1 MPYRKIPILFGCSLL
16 VMALAPARSRGET
29 AVSNGGKL
37 YVGWASVNITPDRPV
52 ALAGQLYTR
61 ISKFV
66 HDPVTATALA
76 LETRQGDTRGGAAL
90 MISADLV
97 AISREEILEPLR
109 ARLRERL
116 TDLDPQQVLLNAT
129 HTHTAPVAGGLPPY
143 ELPKEGF
150 MQPAE
155 YEQFLLGKLA
165 EAAVSAWQARKP
177 ARVGCGL
184 GYAVVGHNRRA
195 VYADGRAEMYG
206 QTDRSD
212 FRGFEGEEDHTV
224 KTLFFWT
231 PERKLTGVVVLVPCP
246 SQVVESESYISADFW
261 ADVRAEL
268 RKRHGKDL
276 FIYPMTGASGDQSP
290 HLLYR
295 RRAED
300 LILRRRSLT
309 ETQEIGRR
317 VANAVDDALED
328 AVTEQHSEVPL
339 LHQAGILP
347 LPRRVITK
355 ADWVT
360 AQKEHEQA
368 LGGVRDADRHMLLVR
383 AQGVMDRYVAQ
394 ATDPVYRAEVHAIR
408 LGDVAI
414 VTNPFELFL
423 DYGMRM
429 EAQSPAVLT
438 MVVQLTCGYGKYL
451 PTAAAIRNG
460 SYSAKPADNEVGPD
474 GGDILVDH
482 TVEMIHSM
490 WPAAK
495 KSAGPFDTPDPHN

>member
-1 MPYRKIPILFGCSLL
+1 MVL
-16 VMALAPARSRGET
+16 ALSRSMGET
-29 AVSNGGKL
+29 STSNSGRL

-52 ALAGQLYTR
+52 ALSGQLYTR
-61 ISKFV
+61 ISKSV

-76 LETRQGDTRGGAAL
+76 LETRRGDSRVGAAL

-109 ARLRERL
+109 AMLRGRL
-116 TDLDPQQVLLNAT
+116 TDLDPQEVLLNAT

-143 ELPKEGF
+143 ELPKEGI

-155 YEQFLLGKLA
+155 YQQFLLGKLA

-177 ARVGCGL
+177 ALVGWGL

-195 VYADGRAEMYG
+195 MYADGRAEMYG

-231 PERKLTGVVVLVPCP
+231 PERKLTGVAVVVPCP

-261 ADVRAEL
+261 AEIRTEL
-268 RKRHGKDL
+268 RKRHGQDL

-295 RRAED
+295 NHAEE
-300 LILRRRSLT
+300 LILQRRSLT

-317 VANAVDDALED
+317 VANAVDDALSD
-328 AVTEQHSEVPL
+328 ALTEQQSEIPL
-339 LHQAGILP
+339 LHQTAILP

-355 ADWVT
+355 ADWVA
-360 AQKEHEQA
+360 AQREHEKA
-368 LGGVRDADRHMLLVR
+368 LSNVGDIDRHMVLVR
-383 AQGVMDRYVAQ
+383 AQGVMDRYEAQ
-394 ATDPVYRAEVHAIR
+394 ATDPDYRAEVHAIR
-408 LGDVAI
+408 LGEVAI

-451 PTAAAIRNG
+451 PTAAAIRGG

-474 GGDILVDH
+474 GGDALVDR

-490 WPAAK
+490 WPAPK
-495 KSAGPFDTPDPHN
+495 KSTLH